1 MYVRIKLVAGFLLN
15 PRRCKMKIAFPF
27 LLGRHPSQENGW
39 RYLISPRGPR
49 NQMSRCVAVFWPP
62 TILSARL
69 CVHDGEVKSVSQCV
83 TVTVGHQ
90 DETRRDSWDGTRGAA
105 LAGWE
110 TLSRCVMGSSR
121 PELTQSPTQAPA
133 QPPIQLLSPAFH
145 PAVCPISNRH
155 FGRLETIRNS
165 LKTKARDE
173 F

>member
-1 MYVRIKLVAGFLLN
+1 
-15 PRRCKMKIAFPF
+15 MKIAFPF

-69 CVHDGEVKSVSQCV
+69 CVHDGEGKSVSQCV

-105 LAGWE
+105 LAGCE
-110 TLSRCVMGSSR
+110 TPPRCVAGSSR
-121 PELTQSPTQAPA
+121 SPGPDSIPNSSLNPTPNPTFVAR
-133 QPPIQLLSPAFH
+133 LSPAGLPNF
-145 PAVCPISNRH
+145 
-155 FGRLETIRNS
+155 
-165 LKTKARDE
+165 
-173 F
+173 